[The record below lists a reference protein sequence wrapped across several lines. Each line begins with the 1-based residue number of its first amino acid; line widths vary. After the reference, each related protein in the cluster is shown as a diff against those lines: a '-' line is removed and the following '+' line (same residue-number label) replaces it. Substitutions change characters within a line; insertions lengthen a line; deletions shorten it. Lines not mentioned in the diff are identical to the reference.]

1 MTIASPTIHADAS
14 IEAFER
20 STTRSNRLMI
30 GSMSSMRVQTRRL
43 PRSISPS
50 TLLPELDEHRPQF
63 FACLPQM
70 LCPRSIAGL
79 VLDELIV
86 DDADAMPRQYS
97 QNLTVALAL

>member
-1 MTIASPTIHADAS
+1 VRYASGSKSLRVES
-14 IEAFER
+14 ICP
-20 STTRSNRLMI
+20 SLMNI
-30 GSMSSMRVQTRRL
+30 V
-43 PRSISPS
+43 
-50 TLLPELDEHRPQF
+50 PQF

-70 LCPRSIAGL
+70 FGPRSIAGL